1 MSASSERTVLAWTRS
16 MISGAT
22 LISVFAACGSMIDP
36 RTAVLHRSYSDA
48 TVGAPFAV
56 SSFAQTPPATPT
68 IGLVIPGS
76 KAELGEIAPDFTLND
91 LAGKPVSL
99 SRSRGKI
106 VVLEWMSPAC
116 EHCRYAY
123 DSGPLK
129 TLPADMKRKGVVW
142 LTINSELPDQRAGN
156 IDFNR
161 DFMTKH
167 GSQSPLLFDRNG
179 EVARAYGV
187 KTTPHL
193 FVINQRGKLVYRGA
207 LDNAPLGKV
216 SGDISKTNFVE
227 AAVAD
232 LKSGHTATTRD
243 TRPYGCPVRSRQP

>member
-1 MSASSERTVLAWTRS
+1 MLAWMRWTS
-16 MISGAT
+16 SGAA
-22 LISVFAACGSMIDP
+22 LVAVFAACASMLDP
-36 RTAVLHRSYSDA
+36 RTAAVHRSYSDA
-48 TVGAPFAV
+48 TVDAPFAM
-56 SSFAQTPPATPT
+56 SGSAQSPPEAPT

-76 KAELGEIAPDFTLND
+76 KSELGDIAPDFTLND
-91 LAGKPVSL
+91 STGKPVTL
-99 SRSRGKI
+99 SRSQGKI

-142 LTINSELPDQRAGN
+142 LTINSELPDQKAGN

-161 DFMTKH
+161 EFMTKH
-167 GSQSPLLFDRNG
+167 GSQSQLLFDRNG

-187 KTTPHL
+187 KTTPQL

-216 SGDISKTNFVE
+216 SGDIAKTNYVE
-227 AAVAD
+227 GAVAD
-232 LKSGHTATTRD
+232 LKSGHAPLTRE